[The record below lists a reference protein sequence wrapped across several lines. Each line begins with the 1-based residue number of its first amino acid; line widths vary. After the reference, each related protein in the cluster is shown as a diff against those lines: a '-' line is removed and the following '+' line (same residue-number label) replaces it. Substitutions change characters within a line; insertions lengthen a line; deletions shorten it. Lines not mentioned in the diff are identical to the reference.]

1 MADSLLLIVD
11 ADAPPFN
18 YSFAERE
25 TLLAFSDAAMNQS
38 FTTLATNRIC
48 R

>member
-18 YSFAERE
+18 SSFAEQE
-25 TLLAFSDAAMNQS
+25 SLLAFSDAAMNHS
-38 FTTLATNRIC
+38 FTTLPTNQIC